1 MNDNGFTCISIYFL
15 SINAP
20 CKHDPGLMDSY
31 FYPRSLT
38 SDCPDKR
45 DPFEKK
51 GWSRGWGCRG
61 PWEIER
67 VLRRVHTLA

>member
-1 MNDNGFTCISIYFL
+1 MNDNGFICISIYFL

-20 CKHDPGLMDSY
+20 CKHVLGLMDSY

-38 SDCPDKR
+38 SDCPDKH

-51 GWSRGWGCRG
+51 GGVGG
-61 PWEIER
+61 GGAGG
-67 VLRRVHTLA
+67 HGT